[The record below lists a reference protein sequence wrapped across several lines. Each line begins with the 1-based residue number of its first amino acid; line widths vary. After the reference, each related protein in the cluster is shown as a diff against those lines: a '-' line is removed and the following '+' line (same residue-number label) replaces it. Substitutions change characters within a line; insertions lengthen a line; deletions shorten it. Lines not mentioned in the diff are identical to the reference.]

1 MKHLNKTIFAT
12 TLLTSLFLAQPV
24 LAGEE
29 VIHGNYSSHA
39 ATSLQSEIKNT
50 HNSKHMHQEQA
61 TRSETGIPERMNFMI
76 MNDHDHEVYLNEIF
90 PHANR

>member
-29 VIHGNYSSHA
+29 AIHGKYAGHA

-50 HNSKHMHQEQA
+50 HNSKHAHQEQA
-61 TRSETGIPERMNFMI
+61 TRSETGIPDRVNFML
-76 MNDHDHEVYLNEIF
+76 MHEYEDNLNQQLLSGK
-90 PHANR
+90 R